1 LYNKLIF
8 KKNMENSTK
17 VITGK
22 VRFSYANVFE
32 PTAMQDGQ
40 TPKYNVS
47 IIISKSDTKTV
58 EAIKKA
64 IEAAKEAGKS
74 KIADKNGKIPVNLK
88 IPLRDGDEERPDDPA
103 YENSYFINA
112 NSERKPGIVDRD
124 LNPIMSRDDFYSGC
138 YGRASINFYAFNVN
152 SKGIACGLNNLQKL
166 EDGERLAGGSS
177 AEEDFGGDNA
187 VDDLM

>member
-1 LYNKLIF
+1 
-8 KKNMENSTK
+8 MENSTK
-17 VITGK
+17 VITGR

-47 IIISKSDTKTV
+47 IIISKSDTKTI
-58 EAIKKA
+58 EAIKQA

-88 IPLRDGDEERPDDPA
+88 TPLRDGDEERPDDPA

-112 NSERKPGIVDRD
+112 NSGRKPGIVDRD